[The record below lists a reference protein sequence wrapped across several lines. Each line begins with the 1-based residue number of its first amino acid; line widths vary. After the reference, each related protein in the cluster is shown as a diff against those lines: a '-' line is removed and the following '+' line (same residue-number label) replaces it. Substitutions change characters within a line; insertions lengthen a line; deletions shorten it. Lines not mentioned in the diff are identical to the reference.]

1 MPRAVASAVGVDEG
15 GVLHEAGLAVA
26 LEGPRRQRLRVD
38 HTCGAEDQ
46 RECTDEWHVERD
58 AIREYGA
65 VIDDL
70 IKLEPYGV
78 DVIALR

>member
-1 MPRAVASAVGVDEG
+1 
-15 GVLHEAGLAVA
+15 
-26 LEGPRRQRLRVD
+26 
-38 HTCGAEDQ
+38 
-46 RECTDEWHVERD
+46 VERD